1 MIAIDTN
8 LLVYAHRERTP
19 QHKRARK
26 AIERAAASSR
36 GWGMSAAALPEFWSV
51 VTHPSSEGGPSTPA
65 QAAAF
70 VRALTDAGAVVWLP
84 GPGFG
89 ERLLQTA
96 SGLAVSG
103 PRIFDLQIALTAFE
117 GGATELWT
125 HDGAFITVPGLRL
138 FDPLAHARPAV

>member
-1 MIAIDTN
+1 MIAIDTS

-19 QHKRARK
+19 QHKRART
-26 AIERAAASSR
+26 AIERAAAALR
-36 GWGMSAAALPEFWSV
+36 GWGMSAAVLPEFWSV
-51 VTHPSSEGGPSTPA
+51 VTHPSSEGRPSTA

-70 VRALTDAGAVVWLP
+70 VRALTDAGALIWLP

-96 SGLAVSG
+96 SALAVSG
-103 PRIFDLQIALTAFE
+103 PRIFDLQIALAAFE

-125 HDGAFITVPGLRL
+125 HDAAFISVPGLRV
-138 FDPLAHARPAV
+138 FDPLPHAPRRV